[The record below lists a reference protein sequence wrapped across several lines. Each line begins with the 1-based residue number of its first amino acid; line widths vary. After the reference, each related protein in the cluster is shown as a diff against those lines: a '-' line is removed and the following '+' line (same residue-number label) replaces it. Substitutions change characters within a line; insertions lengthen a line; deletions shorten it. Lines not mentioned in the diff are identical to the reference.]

1 MEAQSRT
8 KQRTLGEDIE
18 HAPAGREDDLELPT
32 ILEWH
37 RLKPL
42 ARVSL
47 IRTGPGRKPSD

>member
-1 MEAQSRT
+1 MGSPPRT
-8 KQRTLGEDIE
+8 KQRTLGEEIE
-18 HAPAGREDDLELPT
+18 HAPAHREEDHDLPT

-47 IRTGPGRKPSD
+47 IRTGPGREPAD